1 MTQTYAT
8 DPAHHAALLDNLP
21 ADVEALGVVV
31 RNVVGGAGTPGADH
45 ARLVDLLDAD
55 QARHPGRGLRVPR
68 AYPVGGTCRAAALL
82 MLAALRHRSLPARS
96 RVGFAPYLG
105 DAAHVVVSYHD
116 GGRWLTTDPRVAG
129 ATGFVLPGDAWLGY
143 RAGTLDPTRY
153 GGGAALRDA
162 VLRDLAHVNGAEV
175 RLTDEWGPMGPDLV
189 DGLDVV
195 DDLAA
200 LLVAASQGNPV
211 AERELAERYAS
222 DHRIRPPRPVTA
234 TA

>member
-21 ADVEALGVVV
+21 ADVEALGMVV

-45 ARLVDLLDAD
+45 ARVVDLLDAD
-55 QARHPGRGLRVPR
+55 QACFPAQGLRVPR
-68 AYPVGGTCRAAALL
+68 GRPVGGTCRSAALL

-96 RVGFAPYLG
+96 RVGFAPYLD

-116 GGRWLTTDPRVAG
+116 GERWRTTDPRVAG
-129 ATGFVLPGDAWLGY
+129 ATGFVFPGDAWLAY
-143 RAGTLDPTRY
+143 RAGRSNAARF

-162 VLRDLAHVNGAEV
+162 VLRDVAHVNGAEV
-175 RLTDEWGPMGPDLV
+175 RLTGEWGPMGPDLV

-200 LLVAASQGNPV
+200 LLVGLAEGNRV

-222 DHRIRPPRPVTA
+222 DHRIRAPRLVVA

>member
-8 DPAHHAALLDNLP
+8 DPGRHAALLDHLP
-21 ADVEALGVVV
+21 ADVEALGIVV

-55 QARHPGRGLRVPR
+55 QARYPGQGLRVPR
-68 AYPVGGTCRAAALL
+68 GRPVGGTCRSAALL
-82 MLAALRHRSLPARS
+82 MVAALRHRSLPARS

-116 GGRWLTTDPRVAG
+116 GRRWLTTDPRVPG
-129 ATGFVLPGDAWLGY
+129 ATGFVFPGDAWLAY
-143 RAGTLDPTRY
+143 RAGTLDAARF

-162 VLRDLAHVNGAEV
+162 VLRDLAHVNGTEV

-189 DGLDVV
+189 DGLDVI

-200 LLVAASQGNPV
+200 LLVSVSRGDAVAA
-211 AERELAERYAS
+211 RELVERYAS
-222 DHRIRPPRPVTA
+222 DHRIRAPRLVLA
-234 TA
+234 TT